1 MEEDQGWEML
11 NMLHDGVERIQE
23 LPPLLFTEDEISWV
37 STLAE
42 QLIEIE
48 SCKDENDDI
57 NDWKINDNFPDNSRN
72 DDYDKENNS

>member
-11 NMLHDGVERIQE
+11 NMLGDAVERIQE
-23 LPPLLFTEDEISWV
+23 LPPLLFTEDEIGWV

-48 SCKDENDDI
+48 SCKEEDDDI
-57 NDWKINDNFPDNSRN
+57 NDWKINDNFSNDSRN
-72 DDYDKENNS
+72 NDDDKENNS